1 MRWAIA
7 LAFFSVPVLAQT
19 GPRYEDWTKYL
30 FLAPEYRLE
39 QVLKAKWPYLEV
51 LRKDRFRDY
60 QKGRCDPG
68 KGRDCSG
75 RLPWTEARTHEFYL
89 PFSSLEAT
97 REVARDLRWAW
108 QRFEERY
115 YWRVITELNNPAFW
129 FAYCLAGVKGPE
141 LSPSLPDFR
150 LQVPSQGVDTA
161 FLDAAT
167 RNGTL
172 DLGKWAS
179 TGLHKLDR
187 YLPVPQVDAQEFCDG
202 LGMQLLPLMYLPGFK
217 VLIQGY
223 EVFRTPGYPSR
234 PLWFN
239 DSEASARVERA
250 MQKALTAYYPDYQK
264 EVARILLT
272 PRPSTPQ
279 SVLNL
284 LGGDFRSLGAPKTY
298 LPVPWQGHLLGGG
311 SVVAP
316 VYTELIPTDPT
327 AFSNHVQSLWNA
339 YKGLI
344 NRAGS
349 DLERVYL
356 YVHFYRAAR
365 SLFDSR
371 ALPGADQVKRS
382 LVSLVETPLRALT
395 HSLPVLSRCG
405 GSLDALV
412 DCSVSALMRIDELW
426 KLKKSLEN
434 ALAQNPQDIEA
445 QTRLVQVNQQLQ
457 NDLGSRT
464 QELPIKVDRESPG
477 LWKFEEA
484 KRWLSPS
491 SLPVYE
497 SFGYASF
504 FQAMNFLEVT
514 TVPDIRNVDLS
525 SVNLGNWVDWAWSQ
539 LSRLVVYW
547 HVPITV
553 DVRVEYCPPCVTVYP
568 SLPLEGPVQ
577 PLGVPPYVLPFA
589 LERTHWRWVSVPE
602 GYEVPGVRG
611 APYTFLSDLSVY
623 ALDLRALYRPLIGR

>member
-316 VYTELIPTDPT
+316 VYTELFPTDPT
-327 AFSNHVQSLWNA
+327 ALSNQVQSLWNT

-344 NRAGS
+344 DRAGS

-382 LVSLVETPLRALT
+382 LVSLVETPLRTLT
-395 HSLPVLSRCG
+395 QGIPILSRCG
-405 GSLDALV
+405 GSLEALV